1 MEIRTLSDIFFT
13 SVKHDV
19 DRHLMFKRDAV
30 TQTKPT
36 SSGDSGS
43 NWQVISSR
51 QLYGYVAIM
60 ARILRQWGIQK
71 GDRVAILSE
80 NRPEWM
86 IADFACVCSGIADVP
101 IYTTLTAEQTLYLL
115 KNSAARVIFVST
127 LEQLRKVQSVQ
138 GQTALEKVVVM
149 DDVAEINVIRMWTL
163 LEGAATEH
171 DPQFDEQARQI
182 QPEDLA
188 TLIYTSGTTGTSK
201 GVMLTHG
208 NLTSCAI
215 MASKQAEW
223 EPGDVYLSFL
233 PLSHVTA
240 RHVDY
245 VCYLDGVTI
254 VYCADFNQLPQMLQ
268 EARPTI
274 IVSVPRVYEKVR
286 QEAERRAGRGL
297 RRKIFDWAVRV
308 GEAHKEEIAR
318 GETPTG
324 FGWKLANKLVFQKIR
339 QGFGGRSRA
348 YFSGGAPLGKD
359 MAEWFCSVGIPIM
372 EGYGLTE
379 TSPTLSVNRRGAFKV
394 GSVGKV
400 NEGLQLKIAEDGEIL
415 VKGPTVFK
423 GYWNMPEE
431 TRAAFVDGWFKTGD
445 IGELDSEGFLHITD
459 RKKDLIK
466 TSGGKFIAPQPIENA
481 LKANVLI
488 AQAALIGDRRKF
500 ASVIIAPHFPLLE
513 DWARANS
520 VTFASRQELVAAPK
534 VRELY
539 KGIVEDVNK
548 KLAHF
553 ETIKKIVVV
562 PDEFSVAT
570 GEITPTLKLKRRV
583 IEAKYKQQIE
593 EMYQD
598 PHPVETAEVG

>member
-1 MEIRTLSDIFFT
+1 MEVRTLSDIFFS
-13 SVKHDV
+13 SVAHDV
-19 DRHLMFKRDAV
+19 QRHVLFKRAD
-30 TQTKPT
+30 
-36 SSGDSGS
+36 G
-43 NWQVISSR
+43 WQVISSR
-51 QLYGYVAIM
+51 QLYAYVASLS
-60 ARILRQWGIQK
+60 RTLKHWGIQK

-86 IADFACVCSGIADVP
+86 IADFACVTSGIADVP
-101 IYTTLTAEQTLYLL
+101 IYATLTAEQTLYLL
-115 KNSAARVIFVST
+115 QNSRARVIFVST
-127 LEQLRKVQSVQ
+127 IEQLRKVQSIQ
-138 GQTALEKVVVM
+138 AQTSLEKIVVM
-149 DDVAEINVIRMWTL
+149 DDVAEINVIRMWPL
-163 LEGAATEH
+163 IQDASLDP
-171 DPQFDEQARQI
+171 DPQFDEQAHKI
-182 QPEDLA
+182 QPDDLA

-201 GVMLTHG
+201 GVMLSHG

-215 MASKQAEW
+215 MASKNSEW

-254 VYCADFNQLPQMLQ
+254 AYCAVFDQLPQMLQ
-268 EARPTI
+268 EAKPTI

-286 QEAERRAGRGL
+286 QEAERRAGHGVKRM
-297 RRKIFDWAVRV
+297 IFDWALHV
-308 GEAHKEEIAR
+308 GQHHMQEIAN
-318 GETPTG
+318 GEQPKSPS
-324 FGWKLANKLVFQKIR
+324 WRLADRLVYSRIR
-339 QGFGGRSRA
+339 QGFGGSSRA

-359 MAEWFCSVGIPIM
+359 MAEWFCAMGIPIL

-379 TSPTLSVNRRGAFKV
+379 TSPTLAVNRRGAFKI
-394 GSVGKV
+394 GTVGKV
-400 NEGLQLKIAEDGEIL
+400 YDDLQVKIADDGEIL

-423 GYWNMPEE
+423 GYWEMPEE

-445 IGELDSEGFLHITD
+445 IGEIDSEGFLSITD
-459 RKKDLIK
+459 RKKDLLK

-488 AQAALIGDRRKF
+488 AQAAVIGDRRKY
-500 ASVIIAPHFPLLE
+500 ASVIISPLFLLLE
-513 DWARANS
+513 DWAHANGL
-520 VTFASRQELVAAPK
+520 TFHSRQELVENPK
-534 VRELY
+534 VRGLY

-553 ETIKKIVVV
+553 ETIKKILLV
-562 PDEFSVAT
+562 PDEFTVAS

-593 EMYQD
+593 ELYHE
-598 PHPVETAEVG
+598 PHPNPIETTPVG

>member
-1 MEIRTLSDIFFT
+1 METRTLVDIFFA
-13 SVKHDV
+13 SVSHDV
-19 DRHLMFKRDAV
+19 ERHVMFKRN
-30 TQTKPT
+30 
-36 SSGDSGS
+36 SG
-43 NWQVISSR
+43 WQIISSR
-51 QLYGYVAIM
+51 QLYGYVTAL
-60 ARILRQWGIQK
+60 ARVLRQWGIHK
-71 GDRVAILSE
+71 GDRIAILSE

-86 IADFACVCSGIADVP
+86 IADFSCVTSGIVDVP

-115 KNSAARVIFVST
+115 QNSGARVVFVST
-127 LEQLRKVQSVQ
+127 LEQLRKIQSIQ
-138 GQTALEKVVVM
+138 SQTALEKIVVM
-149 DDVAEINVIRMWTL
+149 DDIAELNVVPMWSL
-163 LEGAATEH
+163 LNGVSLEK
-171 DPQFDEQARQI
+171 DPEFDAQARNI

-201 GVMLTHG
+201 GVMLSHG
-208 NLTSCAI
+208 NLTACAV

-223 EPGDVYLSFL
+223 VPGDVYLSFL

-254 VYCADFNQLPQMLQ
+254 AYCAVFDQLPRMLQ
-268 EARPTI
+268 EAKPTI
-274 IVSVPRVYEKVR
+274 IVAVPRVYEKIR
-286 QEAERRAGRGL
+286 QEVERRAGMGL
-297 RRKIFDWAVRV
+297 RRKIFDWAVHV
-308 GEAHKEEIAR
+308 GAKYKNEIAL
-318 GETPTG
+318 GETPKSLS
-324 FGWKLANKLVFQKIR
+324 WKLADHLVFSKVR
-339 QGFGGRSRA
+339 GGFGGRSRA

-379 TSPTLSVNRRGAFKV
+379 TSPTLSVNRRGAFKI

-423 GYWNMPEE
+423 GYWAMPEE
-431 TRAAFVDGWFKTGD
+431 TRASFVDGWFKTGD
-445 IGELDSEGFLHITD
+445 IGELDSEGFLSITD

-488 AQAALIGDRRKF
+488 AQAAIIGDKRKY
-500 ASVIIAPHFPLLE
+500 ASVIISPHFPLLE
-513 DWARANS
+513 DWAHANG
-520 VTFASRQELVAAPK
+520 VVFTSRQELVAAEK

-539 KGIVEDVNK
+539 RGIVEELNK
-548 KLAHF
+548 NLAHF
-553 ETIKKIVVV
+553 ETIKKIVIV
-562 PDEFSVAT
+562 PDEFTVAT

-583 IEAKYKQQIE
+583 IEARYKQQIDQL
-593 EMYQD
+593 YQE
-598 PHPVETAEVG
+598 PHPIEIAPV